1 MAKTAG
7 QVEPKLEIGDGIDQS
22 EVKKVAVKKVINWK
36 SRLNVLINRR
46 VDDLKSRKLICIQNE
61 PHFVL
66 LSNTLLS
73 VESAGPRATTHH
85 ISLASGNFC

>member
-7 QVEPKLEIGDGIDQS
+7 PVEPKLAIGDGSDQS

-46 VDDLKSRKLICIQNE
+46 VDDLKSRKLICI
-61 PHFVL
+61 
-66 LSNTLLS
+66 
-73 VESAGPRATTHH
+73 
-85 ISLASGNFC
+85 